1 MHAYL
6 ATICRDL
13 GGEAFCVGGVS
24 DHVHVVTTLPRTLS
38 QAELIEQI
46 KKPSSKWIK
55 ALGARYRGFSWQRG
69 YAAFSVS
76 PSHLEAVLQYVQRQ
90 EEHHRTHTFQTN
102 TESCCA
108 DTTLSS
114 TSNMCGIDGDGR
126 VESRLQRWLIVRS
139 QFLGRCPRLM

>member
-1 MHAYL
+1 VDEIGYGQRENPNSDGREQSSYL
-6 ATICRDL
+6 WVARELTSRTDVIAVTV
-13 GGEAFCVGGVS
+13 EGVS

-55 ALGARYRGFSWQRG
+55 AFGARYRGFSWQRG

-90 EEHHRTHTFQTN
+90 EVHHRTHTFQDEYRELLRRHN
-102 TESCCA
+102 IEF
-108 DTTLSS
+108 DEQYVW
-114 TSNMCGIDGDGR
+114 D
-126 VESRLQRWLIVRS
+126 
-139 QFLGRCPRLM
+139 